1 MATIRKVAD
10 LAGVSTAT
18 VSHVINDTGAV
29 SALLTARAPGAIT
42 MLMDRIKAGASP
54 ARGQTFAAKLVTRA
68 STIGTISGPADV

>member
-29 SALLTARAPGAIT
+29 SALLTARWSGAIA
-42 MLMDRIKAGASP
+42 MLMDRIKGDAAP
-54 ARGQTFAAKLVTRA
+54 ARVQTFAAKLVTRA
-68 STIGTISGPADV
+68 STIGTVPGAADV